1 MPGFLGFGPPLLPLG
16 RFVRPSRLTLRV
28 GFCPYEMGAAL
39 AFAASAHARSCEAL
53 ELGGGRGSGE
63 LQPPDKGRETAER
76 GTSRRSQQ
84 TDRPAEA
91 LTFLGGGG
99 RAHRRAETGSVVLD

>member
-1 MPGFLGFGPPLLPLG
+1 MNAGIPGLQSPSASPGPL
-16 RFVRPSRLTLRV
+16 
-28 GFCPYEMGAAL
+28 CPTKSFNAGVSFHPCEMRAAL
-39 AFAASAHARSCEAL
+39 AFATSARSCEAL

-84 TDRPAEA
+84 TDPPAEG